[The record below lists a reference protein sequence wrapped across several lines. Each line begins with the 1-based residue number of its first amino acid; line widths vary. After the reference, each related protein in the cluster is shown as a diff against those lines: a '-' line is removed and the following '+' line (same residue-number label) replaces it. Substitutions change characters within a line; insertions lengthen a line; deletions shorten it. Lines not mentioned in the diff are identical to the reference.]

1 MVKDNLNMKIVSFT
15 MVNNES
21 EIIES
26 FIRYN
31 YNFLD
36 EMYIIDNGC
45 TDNTIKIL
53 QNLISEGY
61 KIVIYDESLEA
72 YDQFKLDNKYL
83 NKIIEESNPDIIIP
97 LDADEFIISNQNNP
111 RRELEKLSLDRIYY
125 INWQWYVMTEK
136 DDTKETFIPLRLKY
150 CLKRTVWNYSDG
162 TPVTKVI
169 LPARY
174 FKEKKLTISM
184 GHHTVY
190 GNKNVA
196 IEAVESLKFAHY
208 RAISEAQL
216 VYKTCC
222 YTMRDIATMGNNIET
237 AQRTNQLA
245 KIESGVS
252 MHEAAI
258 ESSYAGYP
266 KDIEKKPID
275 LSYCESNSLT
285 MKYSEL
291 SSESIAIR
299 IMRTGQEMA
308 IRSYNLERK
317 RKEYAWLAP
326 IVLWLDGIRKTD
338 VFLPD
343 PSNASTFLVAKYNV
357 RAYLTVQ
364 QEIKFLKCNYRLI
377 VNPEQVKFIP
387 HQFIVVPNTCDVDDV
402 RKKLYNR
409 GISAENV
416 ISVDEYRKKLG
427 MFKCLYSD
435 LLVITG
441 MIGRVKKYIGRNG
454 IEGTIKKVKERLK
467 RKR

>member
-1 MVKDNLNMKIVSFT
+1 MKIVSFT

-53 QNLISEGY
+53 HNLKNDGY

-72 YDQFKLDNKYL
+72 YDQFRLDNKYL
-83 NKIIEESNPDIIIP
+83 NKIIEESNPDLIIP
-97 LDADEFIISNQNNP
+97 LDADEFIISDHKDP
-111 RRELEKLSLDRIYY
+111 RREMEKLSLDKIYY
-125 INWQWYVMTEK
+125 VNWQWYVMTEK
-136 DDTKETFIPLRLKY
+136 DDPKETFIPRRLKY

-174 FKEKKLTISM
+174 FKEKKLTMSM

-190 GNKNVA
+190 GDKSIA
-196 IEAVESLKFAHY
+196 IEEINNIKLAHY
-208 RAISEAQL
+208 RAISEEQL

-245 KIESGVS
+245 KIESGIS
-252 MHEAAI
+252 MHDAAI
-258 ESSYAGYP
+258 EASYAGYP
-266 KDIEKKPID
+266 KEITENQID
-275 LSYCESNSLT
+275 LSFCEPGSLT
-285 MKYSEL
+285 IKYSEL
-291 SSESIAIR
+291 SSESIAER

-317 RKEYAWLAP
+317 IKEYMWLEP

-343 PSNASTFLVAKYNV
+343 PSNESTFLVAKYNV
-357 RAYLTVQ
+357 RAYLTMQ
-364 QEIKFLKCNYRLI
+364 EEIKFLKCNYRLL

-387 HQFIVVPNTCDVDDV
+387 HQFIVVPSTCDVEDV
-402 RKKLYNR
+402 RMKLHDS
-409 GISAENV
+409 GFSTDMV
-416 ISVDEYRKKLG
+416 ISVSEYRKKLG
-427 MFKCLYSD
+427 LIKCFYSD
-435 LLVITG
+435 LLLIPG
-441 MIGRVKKYIGRNG
+441 MIVRIKKYIGRNG
-454 IEGTIKKVKERLK
+454 INGTIKKIRKRLK
-467 RKR
+467 KG

>member
-1 MVKDNLNMKIVSFT
+1 MKIVSFT

-53 QNLISEGY
+53 HNLINDGY

-72 YDQFKLDNKYL
+72 YDQFRLDNKYL
-83 NKIIEESNPDIIIP
+83 NKIIKESDPDLIIP
-97 LDADEFIISNQNNP
+97 LDADEFIISDHKDP
-111 RRELEKLSLDRIYY
+111 RKEMEKLSLDKIYY
-125 INWQWYVMTEK
+125 VNWQWYVMTEK
-136 DDTKETFIPLRLKY
+136 DDVKETFIPRRLKY

-174 FKEKKLTISM
+174 FKEKKLTMSM

-190 GNKNVA
+190 GDKSIA
-196 IEAVESLKFAHY
+196 IEEINNIKLAHY
-208 RAISEAQL
+208 RAISEEQL

-245 KIESGVS
+245 KIESGIS
-252 MHEAAI
+252 MHDAAI
-258 ESSYAGYP
+258 EASYAGYP
-266 KDIEKKPID
+266 KEIKENQID
-275 LSYCESNSLT
+275 LSFCEPDSLT
-285 MKYSEL
+285 IKYSDL
-291 SSESIAIR
+291 SSESIAER

-317 RKEYAWLAP
+317 LKEYIWLEP
-326 IVLWLDGIRKTD
+326 IVLWLDGVRKTD

-343 PSNASTFLVAKYNV
+343 PSNESTFLVAKYNV
-357 RAYLTVQ
+357 RAYLTMQ
-364 QEIKFLKCNYRLI
+364 EEIKFLKCNYRLL

-387 HQFIVVPNTCDVDDV
+387 HQFIVVPSTCDVEDV
-402 RKKLYNR
+402 RMKLHNGGFSTDR
-409 GISAENV
+409 V
-416 ISVDEYRKKLG
+416 ISVGEYRKKLG
-427 MFKCLYSD
+427 LIKCFYSD
-435 LLVITG
+435 LLVVPG
-441 MIGRVKKYIGRNG
+441 MIVRIKKYIGRNG
-454 IEGTIKKVKERLK
+454 VNGTVRKIKERL
-467 RKR
+467 RKG

>member
-1 MVKDNLNMKIVSFT
+1 MKIVSFT
-15 MVNNES
+15 MVSNES

-53 QNLISEGY
+53 HNLKNDGY

-72 YDQFKLDNKYL
+72 YDQFRLDNKYL
-83 NKIIEESNPDIIIP
+83 NKIIEESNPDLIIP
-97 LDADEFIISNQNNP
+97 LDADEFIISDHKDP
-111 RRELEKLSLDRIYY
+111 RREMEKLSLDKIYY
-125 INWQWYVMTEK
+125 VNWQWYVMTEK
-136 DDTKETFIPLRLKY
+136 DDPKETFIPRRLKY

-174 FKEKKLTISM
+174 FKEKKLTMSM

-190 GNKNVA
+190 GDKSIA
-196 IEAVESLKFAHY
+196 IEEINNIKLAHY
-208 RAISEAQL
+208 RAISEEQL

-245 KIESGVS
+245 KIESGIS
-252 MHEAAI
+252 MHDAAI
-258 ESSYAGYP
+258 EASYAGYP
-266 KDIEKKPID
+266 KEITENQID
-275 LSYCESNSLT
+275 LSFCEPGSLT
-285 MKYSEL
+285 IKYSEL
-291 SSESIAIR
+291 SSESIAER

-317 RKEYAWLAP
+317 IKEYMWLEP

-343 PSNASTFLVAKYNV
+343 PSNESTFLVAKYNV
-357 RAYLTVQ
+357 RAYLTMQ
-364 QEIKFLKCNYRLI
+364 EEIKFLKCNYRLL

-387 HQFIVVPNTCDVDDV
+387 HQFIVVPSTCDVEDV
-402 RKKLYNR
+402 RMKLHDS
-409 GISAENV
+409 GFSTDMV
-416 ISVDEYRKKLG
+416 ISVSEYRKKLG
-427 MFKCLYSD
+427 LIKCFYSD
-435 LLVITG
+435 LLLIPG
-441 MIGRVKKYIGRNG
+441 MIVRIKKYIGRNG
-454 IEGTIKKVKERLK
+454 INGTIKKIRERLK
-467 RKR
+467 KG

>member
-1 MVKDNLNMKIVSFT
+1 MKIVSFT

-53 QNLISEGY
+53 HNLKNDGY

-72 YDQFKLDNKYL
+72 YDQFRLDNKYL
-83 NKIIEESNPDIIIP
+83 NKIIEESNPDLIIP
-97 LDADEFIISNQNNP
+97 LDADEFIISDHIDP
-111 RRELEKLSLDRIYY
+111 RKEMEKLSLDKIYY
-125 INWQWYVMTEK
+125 VNWQWYVMTEK
-136 DDTKETFIPLRLKY
+136 DDPKETFIPRRLKY

-174 FKEKKLTISM
+174 FKEKKLTMSM

-190 GNKNVA
+190 GDKSIA
-196 IEAVESLKFAHY
+196 IEEINNIKLAHY
-208 RAISEAQL
+208 RAISEEQL

-245 KIESGVS
+245 KIESGIS
-252 MHEAAI
+252 MHDAAI
-258 ESSYAGYP
+258 EASYAGYP
-266 KDIEKKPID
+266 KEITENQID
-275 LSYCESNSLT
+275 LSFCEPGSLT
-285 MKYSEL
+285 IKYSEL
-291 SSESIAIR
+291 SSESIAER

-317 RKEYAWLAP
+317 IKEYMWLEP

-343 PSNASTFLVAKYNV
+343 PSNESTFLVAKYNV
-357 RAYLTVQ
+357 RAYLTMQ
-364 QEIKFLKCNYRLI
+364 EEIKFLKCNYRLL

-387 HQFIVVPNTCDVDDV
+387 HQFIVVPSTCDVEDV
-402 RKKLYNR
+402 RMKLHDS
-409 GISAENV
+409 GFSTDMV
-416 ISVDEYRKKLG
+416 ISVSEYRKKLG
-427 MFKCLYSD
+427 LIKCFYSD
-435 LLVITG
+435 LLLIPG
-441 MIGRVKKYIGRNG
+441 MIVRIKKYIGRNG
-454 IEGTIKKVKERLK
+454 INGTIKKIRKRLK
-467 RKR
+467 KG

>member
-1 MVKDNLNMKIVSFT
+1 MKIVSFT

-53 QNLISEGY
+53 HNLKNDGY

-72 YDQFKLDNKYL
+72 YDQFRLDNKYL
-83 NKIIEESNPDIIIP
+83 NKIIEESNPDLIIP
-97 LDADEFIISNQNNP
+97 LDADEFIISDHKDP
-111 RRELEKLSLDRIYY
+111 RKEMEKLSLDKIYY
-125 INWQWYVMTEK
+125 VNWQWYVMTEK
-136 DDTKETFIPLRLKY
+136 DDPKETFIPRRLKY

-174 FKEKKLTISM
+174 FKEKKLTMSM

-190 GNKNVA
+190 GDKSIA
-196 IEAVESLKFAHY
+196 IEEINNIKLAHY
-208 RAISEAQL
+208 RAISEEQL

-245 KIESGVS
+245 KIESGIS
-252 MHEAAI
+252 MHDAAI
-258 ESSYAGYP
+258 EASYAGYP
-266 KDIEKKPID
+266 KEITENQID
-275 LSYCESNSLT
+275 LSFCEPGSLT
-285 MKYSEL
+285 IKYSEL
-291 SSESIAIR
+291 SSESIAER

-317 RKEYAWLAP
+317 IKEYMWLEP

-343 PSNASTFLVAKYNV
+343 PSNDSTLLVAKYNV
-357 RAYLTVQ
+357 RAYLTMQ
-364 QEIKFLKCNYRLI
+364 EEIKFLKCNYRLL

-387 HQFIVVPNTCDVDDV
+387 HQFIVVPSTCDVEDV
-402 RKKLYNR
+402 RMKLHDS
-409 GISAENV
+409 GFSTDMV
-416 ISVDEYRKKLG
+416 ISVSEYRKKLG
-427 MFKCLYSD
+427 LIKCFYSD
-435 LLVITG
+435 LLLIPG
-441 MIGRVKKYIGRNG
+441 MIVRIKKYIGRNG
-454 IEGTIKKVKERLK
+454 INGTIKKIRKRLK
-467 RKR
+467 KG

>member
-1 MVKDNLNMKIVSFT
+1 MKIVSFT

-53 QNLISEGY
+53 HNLKNDGY

-72 YDQFKLDNKYL
+72 YDQFRLDNKYL
-83 NKIIEESNPDIIIP
+83 NKIIEESNPDLIIP
-97 LDADEFIISNQNNP
+97 LDADEFIISDHKDP
-111 RRELEKLSLDRIYY
+111 RKEMEKLSLDKIYY
-125 INWQWYVMTEK
+125 VNWQWYVMTEK
-136 DDTKETFIPLRLKY
+136 DDPKETFIPRRLKY

-174 FKEKKLTISM
+174 FKEKKLTMSM

-190 GNKNVA
+190 GDKSIA
-196 IEAVESLKFAHY
+196 IEEINNIKLAHY
-208 RAISEAQL
+208 RAISEEQL

-245 KIESGVS
+245 KIESGIS
-252 MHEAAI
+252 MHDAAI
-258 ESSYAGYP
+258 EASYAGYP
-266 KDIEKKPID
+266 KEITENQID
-275 LSYCESNSLT
+275 LSFCEPGSLT
-285 MKYSEL
+285 IKYSEL
-291 SSESIAIR
+291 SSESIAER

-317 RKEYAWLAP
+317 IKEYMWLEP

-343 PSNASTFLVAKYNV
+343 PSNESTFLVAKYNV
-357 RAYLTVQ
+357 RAYLTMQ
-364 QEIKFLKCNYRLI
+364 EEIKFLKCNYRLL

-387 HQFIVVPNTCDVDDV
+387 HQFIVVPSTCDVEDV
-402 RKKLYNR
+402 RMKLHDS
-409 GISAENV
+409 GFSTDMV
-416 ISVDEYRKKLG
+416 ISVSEYRKKLG
-427 MFKCLYSD
+427 LIKCFYSD
-435 LLVITG
+435 LLLIPG
-441 MIGRVKKYIGRNG
+441 MIVRIKKYIGRNG
-454 IEGTIKKVKERLK
+454 INGTIKKIRKLLK
-467 RKR
+467 KG

>member
-1 MVKDNLNMKIVSFT
+1 MKIVSFT

-53 QNLISEGY
+53 HNLKNDGY

-72 YDQFKLDNKYL
+72 YDQFRLDNKYL
-83 NKIIEESNPDIIIP
+83 NKIIEESNPDLIIP
-97 LDADEFIISNQNNP
+97 LDADEFIISDHKDP
-111 RRELEKLSLDRIYY
+111 RREMEKLSLDKIYY
-125 INWQWYVMTEK
+125 VNWQWYVMTEK
-136 DDTKETFIPLRLKY
+136 DDPKETFIPRRLKY

-174 FKEKKLTISM
+174 FKEKKLTMSM

-190 GNKNVA
+190 GDKSIA
-196 IEAVESLKFAHY
+196 IEEINNIKLAHY
-208 RAISEAQL
+208 RAISEGQL

-245 KIESGVS
+245 KIESGIS
-252 MHEAAI
+252 MHDAAI
-258 ESSYAGYP
+258 EASYAGYP
-266 KDIEKKPID
+266 KEITENQID
-275 LSYCESNSLT
+275 LSFCEPGSLT
-285 MKYSEL
+285 IKYSEL
-291 SSESIAIR
+291 SSESIAER

-317 RKEYAWLAP
+317 IKEYMWLEP

-343 PSNASTFLVAKYNV
+343 PSNESTFLVAKYNV
-357 RAYLTVQ
+357 RAYLTMQ
-364 QEIKFLKCNYRLI
+364 EEIKFLKCNYRLL

-387 HQFIVVPNTCDVDDV
+387 HQFIVVPSTCDVEDV
-402 RKKLYNR
+402 RMKLHDS
-409 GISAENV
+409 GFSTDMV
-416 ISVDEYRKKLG
+416 ISVSEYRKKLG
-427 MFKCLYSD
+427 LIKCFYSD
-435 LLVITG
+435 LLLIPG
-441 MIGRVKKYIGRNG
+441 MIVRIKKYIGRNG
-454 IEGTIKKVKERLK
+454 INGTIKKIRERLK
-467 RKR
+467 KG

>member
-1 MVKDNLNMKIVSFT
+1 MKIVSFT

-53 QNLISEGY
+53 HNLINDGY

-72 YDQFKLDNKYL
+72 YDQFRLDNKYL
-83 NKIIEESNPDIIIP
+83 NKIIKESDPDLIIP
-97 LDADEFIISNQNNP
+97 LDADEFIISDHKDP
-111 RRELEKLSLDRIYY
+111 RKEMEKLSLDKIYY
-125 INWQWYVMTEK
+125 VNWQWYVMTEK
-136 DDTKETFIPLRLKY
+136 DDVKETFIPRRLKY

-174 FKEKKLTISM
+174 FKEKKLTMSM

-190 GNKNVA
+190 GDKSIA
-196 IEAVESLKFAHY
+196 IEEINNIKLAHY
-208 RAISEAQL
+208 RAISEEQL

-245 KIESGVS
+245 KIESGIS
-252 MHEAAI
+252 MHDAAI
-258 ESSYAGYP
+258 EASYAGYP
-266 KDIEKKPID
+266 KEIKENQID
-275 LSYCESNSLT
+275 LSFCEPDSLT
-285 MKYSEL
+285 IKYSDL
-291 SSESIAIR
+291 SSESIAER

-317 RKEYAWLAP
+317 LKEYMWLEP

-343 PSNASTFLVAKYNV
+343 PSNESTFLVAKYNV
-357 RAYLTVQ
+357 RAYLTMQ
-364 QEIKFLKCNYRLI
+364 EEIKFLKCNYRLL

-387 HQFIVVPNTCDVDDV
+387 HQFIVVPSTCDVEDV
-402 RKKLYNR
+402 RIKLHNGGFSTDR
-409 GISAENV
+409 V
-416 ISVDEYRKKLG
+416 ISVGEYRKKLG
-427 MFKCLYSD
+427 LIKCFYSD
-435 LLVITG
+435 LLVVPG
-441 MIGRVKKYIGRNG
+441 MIVRIKKYIGRNG
-454 IEGTIKKVKERLK
+454 VNGTVRKIKERL
-467 RKR
+467 RKG

>member
-1 MVKDNLNMKIVSFT
+1 MKIVSFT

-53 QNLISEGY
+53 HNLKNDGY

-72 YDQFKLDNKYL
+72 YDQFRLDNKYL
-83 NKIIEESNPDIIIP
+83 NKIIEESNPDLIIP
-97 LDADEFIISNQNNP
+97 LDADEFIISDHKDP
-111 RRELEKLSLDRIYY
+111 RREMEKLSLDKIYY
-125 INWQWYVMTEK
+125 VNWQWYVMTEK
-136 DDTKETFIPLRLKY
+136 DDPKETFIPRRLKY

-174 FKEKKLTISM
+174 FKEKKLTMSM

-190 GNKNVA
+190 GDKSIA
-196 IEAVESLKFAHY
+196 IEEINNIKLAHY
-208 RAISEAQL
+208 RAISEEQL

-245 KIESGVS
+245 KIESGIS
-252 MHEAAI
+252 MHDAAI
-258 ESSYAGYP
+258 EASYAGYP
-266 KDIEKKPID
+266 KEITENQID
-275 LSYCESNSLT
+275 LSFCEPGSLT
-285 MKYSEL
+285 IKYSDL
-291 SSESIAIR
+291 SSESIAER

-317 RKEYAWLAP
+317 LKEYMWLEP
-326 IVLWLDGIRKTD
+326 IVLWLDGVRKTD

-343 PSNASTFLVAKYNV
+343 PSNESTFLVAKYNV
-357 RAYLTVQ
+357 RAYLTMQ
-364 QEIKFLKCNYRLI
+364 EEIKFLKCNYRLL

-387 HQFIVVPNTCDVDDV
+387 HQFIVVPSTCDVEDV
-402 RKKLYNR
+402 RMKLHNGGFSTDR
-409 GISAENV
+409 V
-416 ISVDEYRKKLG
+416 ISVGEYRKKLG
-427 MFKCLYSD
+427 LIKCFYSD
-435 LLVITG
+435 LLVVPG
-441 MIGRVKKYIGRNG
+441 MIVRIKKYIGRNG
-454 IEGTIKKVKERLK
+454 VNGTVRKIKERL
-467 RKR
+467 RKG

>member
-1 MVKDNLNMKIVSFT
+1 MKIVSFT

-53 QNLISEGY
+53 HNLKNDGY

-72 YDQFKLDNKYL
+72 YDQFRLDNKYL
-83 NKIIEESNPDIIIP
+83 NKIIEESNPDLIIP
-97 LDADEFIISNQNNP
+97 LDADEFIISDHKDP
-111 RRELEKLSLDRIYY
+111 RREMEKLSLDKIYY
-125 INWQWYVMTEK
+125 VNWQWYVMTEK
-136 DDTKETFIPLRLKY
+136 DDPKETFIPRRLKY

-174 FKEKKLTISM
+174 FKEKKLTMSM

-190 GNKNVA
+190 GDKSIA
-196 IEAVESLKFAHY
+196 IEEINNIKLAHY
-208 RAISEAQL
+208 RAISEEQL

-245 KIESGVS
+245 KIESGIS
-252 MHEAAI
+252 MHDAAI
-258 ESSYAGYP
+258 EASYAGYP
-266 KDIEKKPID
+266 KEITENQID
-275 LSYCESNSLT
+275 LSFCEPGSLT
-285 MKYSEL
+285 IKYSEL
-291 SSESIAIR
+291 SSESIAER

-317 RKEYAWLAP
+317 IKEYMWLEP

-343 PSNASTFLVAKYNV
+343 PSNESTFLVAKYNV
-357 RAYLTVQ
+357 RAYLTMQ
-364 QEIKFLKCNYRLI
+364 EEIKFLKCNYRLL

-387 HQFIVVPNTCDVDDV
+387 HQFIVVPSTCDVEDV
-402 RKKLYNR
+402 RMKLHDS
-409 GISAENV
+409 GFSTDMV
-416 ISVDEYRKKLG
+416 ISVREYRKKLG
-427 MFKCLYSD
+427 LIKCFYSD
-435 LLVITG
+435 LLLIPG
-441 MIGRVKKYIGRNG
+441 MILRIKKYIGRNG
-454 IEGTIKKVKERLK
+454 INGTIKKIRERLK
-467 RKR
+467 KG

>member
-1 MVKDNLNMKIVSFT
+1 MKIVSFT

-53 QNLISEGY
+53 RNLINDGY
-61 KIVIYDESLEA
+61 RIIIYDESLEA
-72 YDQFKLDNKYL
+72 YNQFRLDNKYL
-83 NKIIEESNPDIIIP
+83 NKIIEESNPDLIIP
-97 LDADEFIISNQNNP
+97 LDADEFIISDHKDP
-111 RRELEKLSLDRIYY
+111 RKEMEKLSLDRIYY
-125 INWQWYVMTEK
+125 VNWQWYVMTEK
-136 DDTKETFIPLRLKY
+136 DDPKETFIPRRLKY

-174 FKEKKLTISM
+174 FKEKNLTMSM

-190 GNKNVA
+190 GDKNIA
-196 IEAVESLKFAHY
+196 IEKIKNIKLAHY
-208 RAISEAQL
+208 RAISEEQL

-222 YTMRDIATMGNNIET
+222 YTMRDIATMENNIET

-245 KIESGVS
+245 KIESGIS
-252 MHEAAI
+252 MHDAAI
-258 ESSYAGYP
+258 EASYAGYP
-266 KDIEKKPID
+266 EEIKENQID
-275 LSYCESNSLT
+275 LTFCEPDSLT
-285 MKYSEL
+285 IKYSEL
-291 SSESIAIR
+291 SSESIAER

-317 RKEYAWLAP
+317 LKEYMWLEP
-326 IVLWLDGIRKTD
+326 IILWLDGIRKTD

-343 PSNASTFLVAKYNV
+343 PSNESTFLVAKYNV
-357 RAYLTVQ
+357 RAYLTMQ
-364 QEIKFLKCNYRLI
+364 EEIKYLKCNYRLL

-387 HQFIVVPNTCDVDDV
+387 HQFIVVPSTCDVKDV
-402 RKKLYNR
+402 RMKLRNSGVLTDR
-409 GISAENV
+409 I
-416 ISVDEYRKKLG
+416 ISVGEYRKKLG
-427 MFKCLYSD
+427 LIKCFYSD
-435 LLVITG
+435 LLVIPG
-441 MIGRVKKYIGRNG
+441 MIVRIKKYIGRNG
-454 IEGTIKKVKERLK
+454 INGTLKKIKERLK
-467 RKR
+467 KG

>member
-1 MVKDNLNMKIVSFT
+1 MKIVSFT

-53 QNLISEGY
+53 HNLKNDGY

-72 YDQFKLDNKYL
+72 YDQFRLDNKYL
-83 NKIIEESNPDIIIP
+83 NKIIEESNPDLIIP
-97 LDADEFIISNQNNP
+97 LDADEFIISDHKDP
-111 RRELEKLSLDRIYY
+111 RREMEKLSLDKIYY
-125 INWQWYVMTEK
+125 VNWQWYVMTEK
-136 DDTKETFIPLRLKY
+136 DDPKETFIPRRLKY

-174 FKEKKLTISM
+174 FKEKKLTMSM

-190 GNKNVA
+190 RDKSIA
-196 IEAVESLKFAHY
+196 IEEINNIKLAHY
-208 RAISEAQL
+208 RAISEEQL

-245 KIESGVS
+245 KIESGIS
-252 MHEAAI
+252 MHDAAI
-258 ESSYAGYP
+258 EASYAGYP
-266 KDIEKKPID
+266 KEITENQID
-275 LSYCESNSLT
+275 LSFCEPGSLT
-285 MKYSEL
+285 IKYSEL
-291 SSESIAIR
+291 SSESIAER

-317 RKEYAWLAP
+317 IKEYMWLEP

-343 PSNASTFLVAKYNV
+343 PSNESTFLVAKYNV
-357 RAYLTVQ
+357 RAYLTMQ
-364 QEIKFLKCNYRLI
+364 EEIKFLKCNYRLL

-387 HQFIVVPNTCDVDDV
+387 HQFIVVPSTCDVEDV
-402 RKKLYNR
+402 RMKLHDS
-409 GISAENV
+409 GFSTDMV
-416 ISVDEYRKKLG
+416 ISVSEYRKKLG
-427 MFKCLYSD
+427 LIKCFYSD
-435 LLVITG
+435 LLLIPG
-441 MIGRVKKYIGRNG
+441 MIVRIKKYIGRNG
-454 IEGTIKKVKERLK
+454 INGTIKKIRERLK
-467 RKR
+467 KG

>member
-1 MVKDNLNMKIVSFT
+1 MKIVSFT

-53 QNLISEGY
+53 RNLINDGY

-72 YDQFKLDNKYL
+72 YDQFRLDNKYL
-83 NKIIEESNPDIIIP
+83 NKIIKESDPDLIIP
-97 LDADEFIISNQNNP
+97 LDADEFIISDHKDP
-111 RRELEKLSLDRIYY
+111 RKEMEKLSLDKIYY
-125 INWQWYVMTEK
+125 VNWQWYVMTEK
-136 DDTKETFIPLRLKY
+136 DDVKETFIPRRLKY

-174 FKEKKLTISM
+174 FKEKKLTMSM

-190 GNKNVA
+190 GDKSIA
-196 IEAVESLKFAHY
+196 IEEINNIKLAHY
-208 RAISEAQL
+208 RAISEEQL

-245 KIESGVS
+245 KIESGIS
-252 MHEAAI
+252 MHDAAI
-258 ESSYAGYP
+258 EASYAGYP
-266 KDIEKKPID
+266 KEIKENQID
-275 LSYCESNSLT
+275 LSFCEPDSLT
-285 MKYSEL
+285 IKYSDL
-291 SSESIAIR
+291 SSESIAER

-317 RKEYAWLAP
+317 LKEYMWLEP
-326 IVLWLDGIRKTD
+326 IVLWLDGVRKTD

-343 PSNASTFLVAKYNV
+343 PSNESTFLVAKYNV
-357 RAYLTVQ
+357 RAYLTMQ
-364 QEIKFLKCNYRLI
+364 EEIKFLKCNYRLL

-387 HQFIVVPNTCDVDDV
+387 HQFIVVPSTCDVEDV
-402 RKKLYNR
+402 RMKLHNGGFSTDR
-409 GISAENV
+409 V
-416 ISVDEYRKKLG
+416 ISVGEYRKKLG
-427 MFKCLYSD
+427 LIKCFYSD
-435 LLVITG
+435 LLVVPG
-441 MIGRVKKYIGRNG
+441 MIVRIKKYIGRNG
-454 IEGTIKKVKERLK
+454 VNGTVRKIKERL
-467 RKR
+467 RKG

>member
-1 MVKDNLNMKIVSFT
+1 MKIVSFT

-31 YNFLD
+31 YNFLVD
-36 EMYIIDNGC
+36 MYIIDNGC

-53 QNLISEGY
+53 HNLKNDGY

-72 YDQFKLDNKYL
+72 YDQFRLDNKYL
-83 NKIIEESNPDIIIP
+83 NKIIEESNPDLIIP
-97 LDADEFIISNQNNP
+97 LDADEFIISDHKDP
-111 RRELEKLSLDRIYY
+111 RREMEKLSLDKIYY
-125 INWQWYVMTEK
+125 VNWQWYVMTEK
-136 DDTKETFIPLRLKY
+136 DDPKETFIPRRLKY

-174 FKEKKLTISM
+174 FKEKKLTMSM

-190 GNKNVA
+190 GDKSIA
-196 IEAVESLKFAHY
+196 IEEINNIKLAHY
-208 RAISEAQL
+208 RAISEEQL

-245 KIESGVS
+245 KIESGIS
-252 MHEAAI
+252 MHDAAI
-258 ESSYAGYP
+258 EASYAGYP
-266 KDIEKKPID
+266 KEITENQID
-275 LSYCESNSLT
+275 LSFCEPGSLT
-285 MKYSEL
+285 IKYSEL
-291 SSESIAIR
+291 SSESIAER

-317 RKEYAWLAP
+317 IKEYMWLEP

-343 PSNASTFLVAKYNV
+343 PSNESTFLVAKYNV
-357 RAYLTVQ
+357 RAYLTMQ
-364 QEIKFLKCNYRLI
+364 EEIKFLKCNYRLL

-387 HQFIVVPNTCDVDDV
+387 HQFIVVPSTCDVEDV
-402 RKKLYNR
+402 RMKLHDS
-409 GISAENV
+409 GFSTDMV
-416 ISVDEYRKKLG
+416 ISVSEYRKKLG
-427 MFKCLYSD
+427 LIKCFYSD
-435 LLVITG
+435 LLLIPG
-441 MIGRVKKYIGRNG
+441 MIVRIKKYIGRNG
-454 IEGTIKKVKERLK
+454 INGTIKKIRERLK
-467 RKR
+467 KG

>member
-1 MVKDNLNMKIVSFT
+1 MKIVSFT

-53 QNLISEGY
+53 HNLKNDGY

-72 YDQFKLDNKYL
+72 YDQFRLDNKYL
-83 NKIIEESNPDIIIP
+83 NKIIEESNPDLIIP
-97 LDADEFIISNQNNP
+97 LDADEFIISDHKDP
-111 RRELEKLSLDRIYY
+111 RKEMEKLSLDKIYY
-125 INWQWYVMTEK
+125 VNWQWYVMTEK
-136 DDTKETFIPLRLKY
+136 DDPKETFIPRRLKY

-174 FKEKKLTISM
+174 FKEKELTMSM

-190 GNKNVA
+190 GDKSIA
-196 IEAVESLKFAHY
+196 IEEINNIKLAHY
-208 RAISEAQL
+208 RAISEEQL

-245 KIESGVS
+245 KIESGIS
-252 MHEAAI
+252 MHDAAI
-258 ESSYAGYP
+258 EASYAGYP
-266 KDIEKKPID
+266 KEITENQID
-275 LSYCESNSLT
+275 LSFCEPGSLT
-285 MKYSEL
+285 IKYSEL
-291 SSESIAIR
+291 SSESIAER

-317 RKEYAWLAP
+317 IKEYMWLEP

-343 PSNASTFLVAKYNV
+343 PSNDSTFLVAKYNV
-357 RAYLTVQ
+357 RAYLTMQ
-364 QEIKFLKCNYRLI
+364 EEIKFLKCNYRLL

-387 HQFIVVPNTCDVDDV
+387 HQFIVVPSTCDVEDV
-402 RKKLYNR
+402 RMKLHDS
-409 GISAENV
+409 GFSTDMV
-416 ISVDEYRKKLG
+416 ISVSEYRKKLG
-427 MFKCLYSD
+427 LIKCFYSD
-435 LLVITG
+435 LLLIPG
-441 MIGRVKKYIGRNG
+441 MIVRIKKYIGRNG
-454 IEGTIKKVKERLK
+454 INGTIKKIRKRLK
-467 RKR
+467 KG

>member
-1 MVKDNLNMKIVSFT
+1 MKIVSFT

-53 QNLISEGY
+53 HNLINDGY

-72 YDQFKLDNKYL
+72 YDQFRLDNKYL
-83 NKIIEESNPDIIIP
+83 NKIIKESDPDLIIP
-97 LDADEFIISNQNNP
+97 LDADEFIISDHKDP
-111 RRELEKLSLDRIYY
+111 RKEMEKLSLDKIYY
-125 INWQWYVMTEK
+125 VNWQWYVMTEK
-136 DDTKETFIPLRLKY
+136 DDVKETFIPRRLKY

-174 FKEKKLTISM
+174 FKEKKLTMSM

-190 GNKNVA
+190 GDKSIA
-196 IEAVESLKFAHY
+196 IEEINNIKLAHY
-208 RAISEAQL
+208 RAISEEQL

-245 KIESGVS
+245 KIESGIS
-252 MHEAAI
+252 MHDAAI
-258 ESSYAGYP
+258 EASYAGCP
-266 KDIEKKPID
+266 KEIKENQID
-275 LSYCESNSLT
+275 LSFCEPDSLT
-285 MKYSEL
+285 IKYSDL
-291 SSESIAIR
+291 SSESIAER

-317 RKEYAWLAP
+317 LKEYMWLEP
-326 IVLWLDGIRKTD
+326 IVLWLDGVRKTD

-343 PSNASTFLVAKYNV
+343 PSNESTFLVAKYNV
-357 RAYLTVQ
+357 RAYLTMQ
-364 QEIKFLKCNYRLI
+364 EEIKFLKCNYRLL

-387 HQFIVVPNTCDVDDV
+387 HQFIVVPSTCDVEDV
-402 RKKLYNR
+402 RMKLHNGGFSTDR
-409 GISAENV
+409 V
-416 ISVDEYRKKLG
+416 ISVGEYRKKLG
-427 MFKCLYSD
+427 LIKCFYSD
-435 LLVITG
+435 LLVVPG
-441 MIGRVKKYIGRNG
+441 MIVRIKKYIGRNG
-454 IEGTIKKVKERLK
+454 VNGTVRKIKERL
-467 RKR
+467 RKG

>member
-1 MVKDNLNMKIVSFT
+1 MKIVSFT

-53 QNLISEGY
+53 HNLINDGY

-72 YDQFKLDNKYL
+72 YDQFRLDNKYL
-83 NKIIEESNPDIIIP
+83 NKIIEESNPDLIIP
-97 LDADEFIISNQNNP
+97 LDTDEFIISDHKDP
-111 RRELEKLSLDRIYY
+111 RKEMEKLSLDKIYY
-125 INWQWYVMTEK
+125 VNWQWYVMTEK
-136 DDTKETFIPLRLKY
+136 DDPKETFIPRRLKY

-174 FKEKKLTISM
+174 FKEKKLTMSM

-190 GNKNVA
+190 GDKSIA
-196 IEAVESLKFAHY
+196 IEEIKNIKLAHY
-208 RAISEAQL
+208 RAISEEQL

-245 KIESGVS
+245 KIESGIS
-252 MHEAAI
+252 MHDAAI
-258 ESSYAGYP
+258 EASYAGYP
-266 KDIEKKPID
+266 KEITENQID
-275 LSYCESNSLT
+275 LSFCEPDSLT
-285 MKYSEL
+285 IKYSEL
-291 SSESIAIR
+291 SSESIAER

-317 RKEYAWLAP
+317 IKEYMWLEP

-343 PSNASTFLVAKYNV
+343 PSNESTFLVAKYNV
-357 RAYLTVQ
+357 RAYLTMQ
-364 QEIKFLKCNYRLI
+364 EEIKFLKCNYRLL

-387 HQFIVVPNTCDVDDV
+387 HQFIVVPSTCDVEDV
-402 RKKLYNR
+402 RMKLHDS
-409 GISAENV
+409 GFSTDMV
-416 ISVDEYRKKLG
+416 ISVSEYRKKLG
-427 MFKCLYSD
+427 LIKCFYSD
-435 LLVITG
+435 LLLIPG
-441 MIGRVKKYIGRNG
+441 MIVRIKKYIGRNG
-454 IEGTIKKVKERLK
+454 VNETIKKIRERLK
-467 RKR
+467 KG

>member
-1 MVKDNLNMKIVSFT
+1 MKIVSFT

-53 QNLISEGY
+53 HNLKNDGY

-72 YDQFKLDNKYL
+72 YDQFRLDNKYL
-83 NKIIEESNPDIIIP
+83 NKIIEESNPDLIIP
-97 LDADEFIISNQNNP
+97 LDADEFIISDHKDP
-111 RRELEKLSLDRIYY
+111 RKEMEKLSLDKIYY
-125 INWQWYVMTEK
+125 VNWQWYVMTEK
-136 DDTKETFIPLRLKY
+136 DDPKETFIPRRLKY

-174 FKEKKLTISM
+174 FKEKKLTMSM

-190 GNKNVA
+190 GDKSIA
-196 IEAVESLKFAHY
+196 IEEINNIKLAHY
-208 RAISEAQL
+208 RAISEEQL

-245 KIESGVS
+245 KIESGIS
-252 MHEAAI
+252 MHDAAI
-258 ESSYAGYP
+258 EASYAGYP
-266 KDIEKKPID
+266 KEITENQID
-275 LSYCESNSLT
+275 LSFCEPGSLT
-285 MKYSEL
+285 IKYSEL
-291 SSESIAIR
+291 SSESIAER

-317 RKEYAWLAP
+317 IKEYMWLEP

-343 PSNASTFLVAKYNV
+343 PSNESTFLVAKYNV
-357 RAYLTVQ
+357 RAYLTMQ
-364 QEIKFLKCNYRLI
+364 EEIKFLKCNYRLL

-387 HQFIVVPNTCDVDDV
+387 HQFIVVPSTCDVEDV
-402 RKKLYNR
+402 RMKLHDS
-409 GISAENV
+409 GFSTDMV
-416 ISVDEYRKKLG
+416 ISVSEYRKKLG
-427 MFKCLYSD
+427 LIKCFYSD
-435 LLVITG
+435 LLLIPG
-441 MIGRVKKYIGRNG
+441 MIVRIKKYIGRNG
-454 IEGTIKKVKERLK
+454 INGTIKKIRKRLK
-467 RKR
+467 KG

>member
-1 MVKDNLNMKIVSFT
+1 MKIASFT

-53 QNLISEGY
+53 HNLKNDGY

-72 YDQFKLDNKYL
+72 YDQFRLDNKYL
-83 NKIIEESNPDIIIP
+83 NKIIEESNPDLIIP
-97 LDADEFIISNQNNP
+97 LDADEFIISDHKDP
-111 RRELEKLSLDRIYY
+111 RKEMEKLSLDKIYY
-125 INWQWYVMTEK
+125 VNWQWYVMTEK
-136 DDTKETFIPLRLKY
+136 DDPKETFIPRRLKY

-174 FKEKKLTISM
+174 FKEKKLTMSM

-190 GNKNVA
+190 GDKSIA
-196 IEAVESLKFAHY
+196 IEEINNIKLAHY
-208 RAISEAQL
+208 RAISEEQL

-245 KIESGVS
+245 KIESGIS
-252 MHEAAI
+252 MHDAAI
-258 ESSYAGYP
+258 EASYAGYP
-266 KDIEKKPID
+266 KEITENQID
-275 LSYCESNSLT
+275 LSFCEPGSLT
-285 MKYSEL
+285 IKYSEL
-291 SSESIAIR
+291 SSESIAER

-317 RKEYAWLAP
+317 IKEYMWLEP

-343 PSNASTFLVAKYNV
+343 PSNESTFLVAKYNV
-357 RAYLTVQ
+357 RAYLTMQ
-364 QEIKFLKCNYRLI
+364 EEIKFLKCNYRLL

-387 HQFIVVPNTCDVDDV
+387 HQFIVVPSTCDVEDV
-402 RKKLYNR
+402 RMKLHDS
-409 GISAENV
+409 GFSTDMV
-416 ISVDEYRKKLG
+416 ISVSEYRKKLG
-427 MFKCLYSD
+427 LIKCFYSD
-435 LLVITG
+435 LLLIPG
-441 MIGRVKKYIGRNG
+441 MIVRIKKYIGRNG
-454 IEGTIKKVKERLK
+454 INGTIKKIRKRLK
-467 RKR
+467 KG

>member
-1 MVKDNLNMKIVSFT
+1 MKIVSFT

-53 QNLISEGY
+53 HNLINDGY

-72 YDQFKLDNKYL
+72 YDQFRLDNKYL
-83 NKIIEESNPDIIIP
+83 NKIIKESDPDLIIP
-97 LDADEFIISNQNNP
+97 LDADEFIISDHKDP
-111 RRELEKLSLDRIYY
+111 RKEMEKLSLDKIYY
-125 INWQWYVMTEK
+125 VNWQWYVMTEK
-136 DDTKETFIPLRLKY
+136 DDVKETFIPRRLKY

-174 FKEKKLTISM
+174 FKEKKLTMSM

-190 GNKNVA
+190 GDKSIA
-196 IEAVESLKFAHY
+196 IEEINNIKLAHY
-208 RAISEAQL
+208 RAISEEQL

-245 KIESGVS
+245 KIESGIS
-252 MHEAAI
+252 MHDAAI
-258 ESSYAGYP
+258 EASYAGYP
-266 KDIEKKPID
+266 KEIKENQID
-275 LSYCESNSLT
+275 LSFCEPDSLT
-285 MKYSEL
+285 IKYSDL
-291 SSESIAIR
+291 SSESIAER

-317 RKEYAWLAP
+317 LKEYMWLEP
-326 IVLWLDGIRKTD
+326 IVLWLDGVRKTD

-343 PSNASTFLVAKYNV
+343 PSNESTFLVAKYNV
-357 RAYLTVQ
+357 RAYLTMQ
-364 QEIKFLKCNYRLI
+364 EEIKFLKCNYRLL

-387 HQFIVVPNTCDVDDV
+387 HQFIVVPSTCDVEDV
-402 RKKLYNR
+402 RMKLHNDGFSTDR
-409 GISAENV
+409 V
-416 ISVDEYRKKLG
+416 ISVGEYRKKLG
-427 MFKCLYSD
+427 LIKCFYSD
-435 LLVITG
+435 LLVVPG
-441 MIGRVKKYIGRNG
+441 MIVRIKKYIGRNG
-454 IEGTIKKVKERLK
+454 VNGTVRKIKERL
-467 RKR
+467 RKG

>member
-1 MVKDNLNMKIVSFT
+1 MKIVSFT

-53 QNLISEGY
+53 HNLINDGY

-72 YDQFKLDNKYL
+72 YDQFRLDNKYL
-83 NKIIEESNPDIIIP
+83 NKIIKESDPDLIIP
-97 LDADEFIISNQNNP
+97 LDADEFIISDHKDP
-111 RRELEKLSLDRIYY
+111 RKEMEKLSLDKIYY
-125 INWQWYVMTEK
+125 VNWQWYVMTEK
-136 DDTKETFIPLRLKY
+136 DDVKETFIPRRLKY

-174 FKEKKLTISM
+174 FKEKKLTMSM

-190 GNKNVA
+190 GDKSIA
-196 IEAVESLKFAHY
+196 IEEINNIKLAHY
-208 RAISEAQL
+208 RAISEEQL

-245 KIESGVS
+245 KIESGIS
-252 MHEAAI
+252 MHDAAI
-258 ESSYAGYP
+258 EASYAGYP
-266 KDIEKKPID
+266 KEVKENQID
-275 LSYCESNSLT
+275 LSFCEPDSLT
-285 MKYSEL
+285 IKYSDL
-291 SSESIAIR
+291 SSESIAER

-317 RKEYAWLAP
+317 LKEYMWLEP
-326 IVLWLDGIRKTD
+326 IVLWLDGVIKTD

-343 PSNASTFLVAKYNV
+343 PSNESTFLVAKYNV
-357 RAYLTVQ
+357 RAYLTMQ
-364 QEIKFLKCNYRLI
+364 EEIKFLKCNYRLL

-387 HQFIVVPNTCDVDDV
+387 HQFIVVPSTCDVEDV
-402 RKKLYNR
+402 RMKLHNGGFSTDR
-409 GISAENV
+409 V
-416 ISVDEYRKKLG
+416 ISVGEYRKKLG
-427 MFKCLYSD
+427 LIKCFYSD
-435 LLVITG
+435 LLVVPG
-441 MIGRVKKYIGRNG
+441 MIVRIKKYIGRNG
-454 IEGTIKKVKERLK
+454 VNGTVRKIKERL
-467 RKR
+467 RKG

>member
-1 MVKDNLNMKIVSFT
+1 MKIVSFT

-53 QNLISEGY
+53 HNLKNDGY

-72 YDQFKLDNKYL
+72 YDQFRLDNKYL
-83 NKIIEESNPDIIIP
+83 NKIIEESNPDLIIP
-97 LDADEFIISNQNNP
+97 LDADEFIISDHKDP
-111 RRELEKLSLDRIYY
+111 RKEMEKLSLDKIYY
-125 INWQWYVMTEK
+125 VNWQWYVMTEK
-136 DDTKETFIPLRLKY
+136 DDPKETFIPRRLKY

-174 FKEKKLTISM
+174 FKEKKLTMSM

-190 GNKNVA
+190 GDKSIA
-196 IEAVESLKFAHY
+196 IEEINNIKLAHY
-208 RAISEAQL
+208 RAISEEQL

-245 KIESGVS
+245 KIESGIS
-252 MHEAAI
+252 MHDAAI
-258 ESSYAGYP
+258 EASYAGYP
-266 KDIEKKPID
+266 KEITENQID
-275 LSYCESNSLT
+275 LSFCEPGSLT
-285 MKYSEL
+285 IKYSEL
-291 SSESIAIR
+291 SSESIAER

-317 RKEYAWLAP
+317 IKEYMWLEP

-343 PSNASTFLVAKYNV
+343 PSNESTFLVAKYNV
-357 RAYLTVQ
+357 RAYLTIQ
-364 QEIKFLKCNYRLI
+364 EEIKFLKCNYRLL

-387 HQFIVVPNTCDVDDV
+387 HQFIVVPSTCDVEDV
-402 RKKLYNR
+402 RMKLHDS
-409 GISAENV
+409 GFSTDMV
-416 ISVDEYRKKLG
+416 ISVSEYRKKLG
-427 MFKCLYSD
+427 LIKCFYSD
-435 LLVITG
+435 LLLIPG
-441 MIGRVKKYIGRNG
+441 MIVRIKKYIGRNG
-454 IEGTIKKVKERLK
+454 INGTIKKIRKRLK
-467 RKR
+467 KG

>member
-1 MVKDNLNMKIVSFT
+1 MKIVSFT

-45 TDNTIKIL
+45 TDSTIKIL
-53 QNLISEGY
+53 HNLKNDGY

-72 YDQFKLDNKYL
+72 YDQFRLDNKYL
-83 NKIIEESNPDIIIP
+83 NKIIEESNPDLIIP
-97 LDADEFIISNQNNP
+97 LDADEFIISDHKDP
-111 RRELEKLSLDRIYY
+111 RKEMEKLSLDKIYY
-125 INWQWYVMTEK
+125 VNWQWYVMTEK
-136 DDTKETFIPLRLKY
+136 DDPKETFIPRRLKY

-174 FKEKKLTISM
+174 FKEKKLTMSM

-190 GNKNVA
+190 GDKSIA
-196 IEAVESLKFAHY
+196 IEEINNIKLAHY
-208 RAISEAQL
+208 RAISEEQL

-245 KIESGVS
+245 KIESGIS
-252 MHEAAI
+252 MHDAAI
-258 ESSYAGYP
+258 EASYAGYP
-266 KDIEKKPID
+266 KEITENQID
-275 LSYCESNSLT
+275 LSFCEPGSLT
-285 MKYSEL
+285 IKYSEL
-291 SSESIAIR
+291 SSESIAER

-317 RKEYAWLAP
+317 IKEYMWLEP

-343 PSNASTFLVAKYNV
+343 PSNESTFLVAKYNV
-357 RAYLTVQ
+357 RAYLTMQ
-364 QEIKFLKCNYRLI
+364 EEIKFLKCNYRLL

-387 HQFIVVPNTCDVDDV
+387 HQFIVVPSTCDVEDV
-402 RKKLYNR
+402 RMKLHDS
-409 GISAENV
+409 GFSTDMV
-416 ISVDEYRKKLG
+416 ISVSEYRKKLG
-427 MFKCLYSD
+427 LIKCFYSD
-435 LLVITG
+435 LLLIPG
-441 MIGRVKKYIGRNG
+441 MIVRIKKYIGRNG
-454 IEGTIKKVKERLK
+454 INGTIKKIRKRLK
-467 RKR
+467 KG

>member
-1 MVKDNLNMKIVSFT
+1 MKIVSFT

-53 QNLISEGY
+53 RNLKNDGY

-72 YDQFKLDNKYL
+72 YDQFRLDNKYL
-83 NKIIEESNPDIIIP
+83 NKIIEESNPDLIIP
-97 LDADEFIISNQNNP
+97 LDADEFIISDHKDP
-111 RRELEKLSLDRIYY
+111 RREMEKLSLDKIYY
-125 INWQWYVMTEK
+125 VNWQWYVMTEK
-136 DDTKETFIPLRLKY
+136 DDPKETFIPRRLKY

-174 FKEKKLTISM
+174 FKEKKLTMSM

-190 GNKNVA
+190 GDKSIA
-196 IEAVESLKFAHY
+196 IEEINNIKLAHY
-208 RAISEAQL
+208 RAISEEQL

-237 AQRTNQLA
+237 AQRTNQLV
-245 KIESGVS
+245 KIESGIS
-252 MHEAAI
+252 MHDAAI
-258 ESSYAGYP
+258 EASYAGYP
-266 KDIEKKPID
+266 KEITENQID
-275 LSYCESNSLT
+275 LSFCEPGSLT
-285 MKYSEL
+285 IKYSEL
-291 SSESIAIR
+291 SSESIAER

-317 RKEYAWLAP
+317 IKEYMWLEP

-343 PSNASTFLVAKYNV
+343 PSNESTFLVAKYNV
-357 RAYLTVQ
+357 RAYLTMQ
-364 QEIKFLKCNYRLI
+364 EEIKFLKCNYRLL

-387 HQFIVVPNTCDVDDV
+387 HQFIVVPSTCDVEDV
-402 RKKLYNR
+402 RMKLHDS
-409 GISAENV
+409 GFSTDMV
-416 ISVDEYRKKLG
+416 ISVGEYRKKLG
-427 MFKCLYSD
+427 LIKCFYSD
-435 LLVITG
+435 LLLIPG
-441 MIGRVKKYIGRNG
+441 MIVRIKKYIGRNG
-454 IEGTIKKVKERLK
+454 INGTIKKIRERLK
-467 RKR
+467 KG

>member
-1 MVKDNLNMKIVSFT
+1 MKIVSFT

-31 YNFLD
+31 YSFLD

-53 QNLISEGY
+53 HNLKNDGY

-72 YDQFKLDNKYL
+72 YDQFRLDNKYL
-83 NKIIEESNPDIIIP
+83 NKIIEESNPDLIIP
-97 LDADEFIISNQNNP
+97 LDADEFIISDHKDP
-111 RRELEKLSLDRIYY
+111 RREMEKLSLDKIYY
-125 INWQWYVMTEK
+125 VNWQWYVMTEK
-136 DDTKETFIPLRLKY
+136 DDPKETFIPRRLKY

-174 FKEKKLTISM
+174 FKEKKLTMSM

-190 GNKNVA
+190 GDKSIA
-196 IEAVESLKFAHY
+196 IEEINNIKLAHY
-208 RAISEAQL
+208 RAISEEQL

-245 KIESGVS
+245 KIESGIS
-252 MHEAAI
+252 MHDAAI
-258 ESSYAGYP
+258 EASYAGYP
-266 KDIEKKPID
+266 KEITENQID
-275 LSYCESNSLT
+275 LSFCEPGSLT
-285 MKYSEL
+285 IKYSEL
-291 SSESIAIR
+291 SSESIAER

-317 RKEYAWLAP
+317 MKEYMWLEP

-343 PSNASTFLVAKYNV
+343 PSNESTFLVAKYNV
-357 RAYLTVQ
+357 RAYLTMQ
-364 QEIKFLKCNYRLI
+364 EEIKFLKCNYRLL

-387 HQFIVVPNTCDVDDV
+387 HQFIVVPSTCDVEDV
-402 RKKLYNR
+402 RMKLHDS
-409 GISAENV
+409 GFSTDMV
-416 ISVDEYRKKLG
+416 ISVREYRKKLG
-427 MFKCLYSD
+427 LIKCFYSD
-435 LLVITG
+435 LLLIPG
-441 MIGRVKKYIGRNG
+441 MIVRIKKYIGRNG
-454 IEGTIKKVKERLK
+454 INGTIKKIRERLK
-467 RKR
+467 KG

>member
-1 MVKDNLNMKIVSFT
+1 MKIVSFT

-53 QNLISEGY
+53 HNLKNDGY

-72 YDQFKLDNKYL
+72 YDQFRLDNKYL
-83 NKIIEESNPDIIIP
+83 NKIIEESNPDLIIP
-97 LDADEFIISNQNNP
+97 LDADEFIISDHKDP
-111 RRELEKLSLDRIYY
+111 RREMEKLSLDKIYY
-125 INWQWYVMTEK
+125 VNWQWYVMTEK
-136 DDTKETFIPLRLKY
+136 DDPKETFIPRRLKY

-174 FKEKKLTISM
+174 FKEKKLTMSM

-190 GNKNVA
+190 GDKSIA
-196 IEAVESLKFAHY
+196 IEEINNIKLAHY
-208 RAISEAQL
+208 RAISEEQL

-245 KIESGVS
+245 KIESGIS
-252 MHEAAI
+252 MHDAAI
-258 ESSYAGYP
+258 EASYAGYP
-266 KDIEKKPID
+266 KEITENQID
-275 LSYCESNSLT
+275 LSFCEPGSLT
-285 MKYSEL
+285 IKYSEL
-291 SSESIAIR
+291 SSESIAER

-317 RKEYAWLAP
+317 IKEYMWLEP
-326 IVLWLDGIRKTD
+326 IVLWLDGIMKTD

-343 PSNASTFLVAKYNV
+343 PSNESTFLVAKYNV
-357 RAYLTVQ
+357 RAYLTMQ
-364 QEIKFLKCNYRLI
+364 EEIKFLKCNYRLL

-387 HQFIVVPNTCDVDDV
+387 HQFIVVPSTCDVEDV
-402 RKKLYNR
+402 RMKLHDS
-409 GISAENV
+409 GFSTDMV
-416 ISVDEYRKKLG
+416 ISVSEYRKKLG
-427 MFKCLYSD
+427 LIKCFYSD
-435 LLVITG
+435 LLLIPG
-441 MIGRVKKYIGRNG
+441 MIVRIKKYIGRNG
-454 IEGTIKKVKERLK
+454 INGTIKKIRERLK
-467 RKR
+467 KG

>member
-1 MVKDNLNMKIVSFT
+1 MKIVSFT

-53 QNLISEGY
+53 HNLKNDGY

-72 YDQFKLDNKYL
+72 YDQFRLDNKYL
-83 NKIIEESNPDIIIP
+83 NKIIEESNPDLIIP
-97 LDADEFIISNQNNP
+97 LDADEFIISDHKDP
-111 RRELEKLSLDRIYY
+111 RKEMEKLSLDKIYY
-125 INWQWYVMTEK
+125 VNWQWYVMTEK
-136 DDTKETFIPLRLKY
+136 DDPKETFIPRRLKY

-174 FKEKKLTISM
+174 FKEKKLTMSM

-190 GNKNVA
+190 GDKSIA
-196 IEAVESLKFAHY
+196 IEEINNIKLAHY
-208 RAISEAQL
+208 RAISEEQL

-245 KIESGVS
+245 KIESGIS
-252 MHEAAI
+252 MHDAAI
-258 ESSYAGYP
+258 EASYAGYP
-266 KDIEKKPID
+266 KEITENQID
-275 LSYCESNSLT
+275 LSFCEPGSLT
-285 MKYSEL
+285 IKYSEL
-291 SSESIAIR
+291 SSESIAER
-299 IMRTGQEMA
+299 IMRIGQEMA

-317 RKEYAWLAP
+317 IKEYMWLEP

-343 PSNASTFLVAKYNV
+343 PSNESTFLVAKYNV
-357 RAYLTVQ
+357 RAYLTMQ
-364 QEIKFLKCNYRLI
+364 EEIKFLKCNYRLL

-387 HQFIVVPNTCDVDDV
+387 HQFIVVPSTCDVEDV
-402 RKKLYNR
+402 RMKLHDS
-409 GISAENV
+409 GFSTDMV
-416 ISVDEYRKKLG
+416 ISVSEYRKKLG
-427 MFKCLYSD
+427 LIKCFYSD
-435 LLVITG
+435 LLLIPG
-441 MIGRVKKYIGRNG
+441 MIVRIKKYIGRNG
-454 IEGTIKKVKERLK
+454 INGTIKKIRKRLK
-467 RKR
+467 KG

>member
-1 MVKDNLNMKIVSFT
+1 MKIVSFT

-53 QNLISEGY
+53 HNLKNDGY

-72 YDQFKLDNKYL
+72 YDQFRLDNKYL
-83 NKIIEESNPDIIIP
+83 NKIIEESNPDLIIP
-97 LDADEFIISNQNNP
+97 LDADEFIISDHKDP
-111 RRELEKLSLDRIYY
+111 RKEMEKLSLDKIYY
-125 INWQWYVMTEK
+125 VNWQWYVMTEK
-136 DDTKETFIPLRLKY
+136 DDPKETFIPRRLKY

-174 FKEKKLTISM
+174 FKEKKLTMSM

-190 GNKNVA
+190 GDKSIA
-196 IEAVESLKFAHY
+196 IEEINNIKLAHY
-208 RAISEAQL
+208 RAISEEQL

-245 KIESGVS
+245 KIESGIS
-252 MHEAAI
+252 MHDAAI
-258 ESSYAGYP
+258 EASYAGYP
-266 KDIEKKPID
+266 KEITENQID
-275 LSYCESNSLT
+275 LSFCEPGSLT
-285 MKYSEL
+285 IKYSEL
-291 SSESIAIR
+291 SSESIAER

-317 RKEYAWLAP
+317 IKEYMWLEP

-343 PSNASTFLVAKYNV
+343 PSNESTFLVAKYNV
-357 RAYLTVQ
+357 RAYLTMQ
-364 QEIKFLKCNYRLI
+364 EEIKFLKCNYRLL

-387 HQFIVVPNTCDVDDV
+387 HQFIVVPSTCDVEDV
-402 RKKLYNR
+402 RMKLHDS
-409 GISAENV
+409 GFSTDMV
-416 ISVDEYRKKLG
+416 ISVSEYRKKLG
-427 MFKCLYSD
+427 LIKCFYSD
-435 LLVITG
+435 LLLIPG
-441 MIGRVKKYIGRNG
+441 MIVRIKKYIGRNG
-454 IEGTIKKVKERLK
+454 INGTTKKIRKRLK
-467 RKR
+467 KG

>member
-1 MVKDNLNMKIVSFT
+1 MKIVSFT

-53 QNLISEGY
+53 HNLKNDGY

-72 YDQFKLDNKYL
+72 YDQFRLDNKYL
-83 NKIIEESNPDIIIP
+83 NKIIEESNPDLIIP
-97 LDADEFIISNQNNP
+97 LDADEFIISDHKDP
-111 RRELEKLSLDRIYY
+111 RKEMEKLSLDKIYY
-125 INWQWYVMTEK
+125 VNWQWYVMTEK
-136 DDTKETFIPLRLKY
+136 DDPKETFIPRRLKY

-174 FKEKKLTISM
+174 FKEKKLTMSM

-190 GNKNVA
+190 GDKSIA
-196 IEAVESLKFAHY
+196 IEEINNIKLAHY
-208 RAISEAQL
+208 RAISEEQL

-245 KIESGVS
+245 KIESGIS
-252 MHEAAI
+252 MHDAAI
-258 ESSYAGYP
+258 EASYAGYP
-266 KDIEKKPID
+266 KEITENQID
-275 LSYCESNSLT
+275 LSFCEPGSLT
-285 MKYSEL
+285 IKYSEL
-291 SSESIAIR
+291 SSESIAER

-317 RKEYAWLAP
+317 IKEYMWLEP

-343 PSNASTFLVAKYNV
+343 PSNDSTFLVAKYNV
-357 RAYLTVQ
+357 RAYLTMQ
-364 QEIKFLKCNYRLI
+364 EEIKFLKCNYRLL

-387 HQFIVVPNTCDVDDV
+387 HQFIVVPSTCNVEDV
-402 RKKLYNR
+402 RMKLHDS
-409 GISAENV
+409 GFSTDMV
-416 ISVDEYRKKLG
+416 ISVSEYRKKLG
-427 MFKCLYSD
+427 LIKCFYSD
-435 LLVITG
+435 LLLIPG
-441 MIGRVKKYIGRNG
+441 MIVRIKKYIGRNG
-454 IEGTIKKVKERLK
+454 INGTIKKIRKRLK
-467 RKR
+467 KG

>member
-1 MVKDNLNMKIVSFT
+1 MKIVSFT

-53 QNLISEGY
+53 HNLKNDGY

-72 YDQFKLDNKYL
+72 YDQFRLDNKYL
-83 NKIIEESNPDIIIP
+83 NKIIEESNPDLIIP
-97 LDADEFIISNQNNP
+97 LDADEFIISDHKDP
-111 RRELEKLSLDRIYY
+111 RREMEKLSLDKIYY
-125 INWQWYVMTEK
+125 VNWQWYVMTEK
-136 DDTKETFIPLRLKY
+136 DDPKETFIPRRLKY

-174 FKEKKLTISM
+174 FKEKKLTMSM

-190 GNKNVA
+190 GDKSIA
-196 IEAVESLKFAHY
+196 IEEINNIKLAHY
-208 RAISEAQL
+208 RAISEEQL

-245 KIESGVS
+245 KIESGIS
-252 MHEAAI
+252 MHDAAI
-258 ESSYAGYP
+258 EASYAGYP
-266 KDIEKKPID
+266 KEITENEID
-275 LSYCESNSLT
+275 LSFCEPGSLT
-285 MKYSEL
+285 IKYSEL
-291 SSESIAIR
+291 SSESIAER

-317 RKEYAWLAP
+317 IKEYMWLEP

-343 PSNASTFLVAKYNV
+343 PSNESTFLVAKYNV
-357 RAYLTVQ
+357 RAYLTMQ
-364 QEIKFLKCNYRLI
+364 EEIKFLKCNYRLL

-387 HQFIVVPNTCDVDDV
+387 HQFIVVPSTCDVEDV
-402 RKKLYNR
+402 RMKLHDS
-409 GISAENV
+409 GFSTDMV
-416 ISVDEYRKKLG
+416 ISVSEYRKKLG
-427 MFKCLYSD
+427 LIKCFYSD
-435 LLVITG
+435 LLLIPG
-441 MIGRVKKYIGRNG
+441 MIVRIKKYIGRNG
-454 IEGTIKKVKERLK
+454 INGTIKKIRERLK
-467 RKR
+467 KG

>member
-1 MVKDNLNMKIVSFT
+1 MKIVSFT

-53 QNLISEGY
+53 HNLKNDGY

-72 YDQFKLDNKYL
+72 YDQFRLDNKYL
-83 NKIIEESNPDIIIP
+83 NKIIEESNPDLIIP
-97 LDADEFIISNQNNP
+97 LDADEFIISDHKDP
-111 RRELEKLSLDRIYY
+111 RKEMEKLSLDKIYY
-125 INWQWYVMTEK
+125 VNWQWYVMTEK
-136 DDTKETFIPLRLKY
+136 DDPKETFIPRRLKY

-174 FKEKKLTISM
+174 FKEKKLTMSM

-190 GNKNVA
+190 GDKSIA
-196 IEAVESLKFAHY
+196 IEEINNIKLAHY
-208 RAISEAQL
+208 RAISEEQL

-245 KIESGVS
+245 KIESGIS
-252 MHEAAI
+252 MHDAAI
-258 ESSYAGYP
+258 EASYAGYP
-266 KDIEKKPID
+266 KEITENQID
-275 LSYCESNSLT
+275 LSFCEPGSLT
-285 MKYSEL
+285 IKYSEL
-291 SSESIAIR
+291 SSESIAER

-317 RKEYAWLAP
+317 IKEYMWLEP

-343 PSNASTFLVAKYNV
+343 PSNESTFLVAKYNV
-357 RAYLTVQ
+357 RAYLTMQ
-364 QEIKFLKCNYRLI
+364 EEIKFLKCNYRLL

-387 HQFIVVPNTCDVDDV
+387 HQFIVVPSTCDVEDV
-402 RKKLYNR
+402 RMKLHDS
-409 GISAENV
+409 GFSTDMV
-416 ISVDEYRKKLG
+416 ISVSEYRKKLG
-427 MFKCLYSD
+427 LIKCFYSD
-435 LLVITG
+435 LLLIPG
-441 MIGRVKKYIGRNG
+441 MIVRIKKYIGRNG
-454 IEGTIKKVKERLK
+454 INGTIKKIRERLK
-467 RKR
+467 KG

>member
-1 MVKDNLNMKIVSFT
+1 MKIVSFT

-53 QNLISEGY
+53 HSLKNDGY

-72 YDQFKLDNKYL
+72 YDQFRLDNKYL
-83 NKIIEESNPDIIIP
+83 NKIIEESNPDLIIP
-97 LDADEFIISNQNNP
+97 LDADEFIISDHKDP
-111 RRELEKLSLDRIYY
+111 RKEMEKLSLDKIYY
-125 INWQWYVMTEK
+125 VNWQWYVMTEK
-136 DDTKETFIPLRLKY
+136 DDPKETFIPRRLKY

-174 FKEKKLTISM
+174 FKEKKLTMSM

-190 GNKNVA
+190 GDKSIA
-196 IEAVESLKFAHY
+196 IEEINNIKLAHY
-208 RAISEAQL
+208 RAISEEQL

-245 KIESGVS
+245 KIESGIS
-252 MHEAAI
+252 MHDAAI
-258 ESSYAGYP
+258 EASYAGYP
-266 KDIEKKPID
+266 KEITENQID
-275 LSYCESNSLT
+275 LSFCEPGSLT
-285 MKYSEL
+285 IKYSEL
-291 SSESIAIR
+291 SSESIAER

-317 RKEYAWLAP
+317 IKEYMWLEP

-343 PSNASTFLVAKYNV
+343 PSNESTFLVAKYNV
-357 RAYLTVQ
+357 RAYLTMQ
-364 QEIKFLKCNYRLI
+364 EEIKFLKCNYRLL

-387 HQFIVVPNTCDVDDV
+387 HQFIVVPSTCDVEDV
-402 RKKLYNR
+402 RMKLHDS
-409 GISAENV
+409 GFSTDMV
-416 ISVDEYRKKLG
+416 ISVSEYRKKLG
-427 MFKCLYSD
+427 LIKCFYSD
-435 LLVITG
+435 LLLIPG
-441 MIGRVKKYIGRNG
+441 MIVRIKKYIGRNG
-454 IEGTIKKVKERLK
+454 INGTIKKIRKRLK
-467 RKR
+467 KG

>member
-1 MVKDNLNMKIVSFT
+1 MKIVSFT

-53 QNLISEGY
+53 HNLINDGY

-72 YDQFKLDNKYL
+72 YDQFRLDNKYL
-83 NKIIEESNPDIIIP
+83 NKIIEERNPDLIIP
-97 LDADEFIISNQNNP
+97 LDADEFIISDHKDP
-111 RRELEKLSLDRIYY
+111 RKEMEKLSLDKIYY
-125 INWQWYVMTEK
+125 VNWQWYVMTEK
-136 DDTKETFIPLRLKY
+136 DDPKETFIPRRLKY
-150 CLKRTVWNYSDG
+150 CLKKTVWNYSDG

-174 FKEKKLTISM
+174 FKDKKLTMSM

-190 GNKNVA
+190 GDKSMA
-196 IEAVESLKFAHY
+196 IEEIKNIKLAHY
-208 RAISEAQL
+208 RAISEEQL

-245 KIESGVS
+245 KIESGIS
-252 MHEAAI
+252 MHDAAI
-258 ESSYAGYP
+258 EASYAGYP
-266 KDIEKKPID
+266 KEITENQID
-275 LSYCESNSLT
+275 LSFCEPGSLT
-285 MKYSEL
+285 IKYSEL
-291 SSESIAIR
+291 SSESIAER

-317 RKEYAWLAP
+317 IKEYMWLEP

-343 PSNASTFLVAKYNV
+343 PSNESTFLVAKYNV
-357 RAYLTVQ
+357 RAYLTMQ
-364 QEIKFLKCNYRLI
+364 EEIKFLKCNYRLL

-387 HQFIVVPNTCDVDDV
+387 HQFIVVPSTCDVEDV
-402 RKKLYNR
+402 RMKLHDS
-409 GISAENV
+409 GFSTDMV
-416 ISVDEYRKKLG
+416 ISVSEYRKKLG
-427 MFKCLYSD
+427 LIKCFYSD
-435 LLVITG
+435 LLLIPG
-441 MIGRVKKYIGRNG
+441 MIVRIKKYIGRNG
-454 IEGTIKKVKERLK
+454 VNGTIKKIRERLK
-467 RKR
+467 KG